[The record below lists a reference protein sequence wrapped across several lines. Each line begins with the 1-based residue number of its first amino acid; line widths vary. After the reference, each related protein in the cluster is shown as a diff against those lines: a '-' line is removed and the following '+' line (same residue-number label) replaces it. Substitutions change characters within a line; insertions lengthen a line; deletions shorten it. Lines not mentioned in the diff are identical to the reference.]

1 MGELGPRL
9 TMGRRF
15 RSAPSRRRG
24 PAPYQASPPQQVPGT
39 SGHDRLQVQS
49 GRPGLHR
56 PGNPSACQPRTAAG
70 VAHAHCPRPRR
81 PSLPRARAR
90 TPRPRA
96 RSRPP
101 PLHTHTPLTRHARAL
116 VRSAAL
122 ALPPP
127 HPPPSEAQLPDALSS
142 QPLGARPPEPAA
154 ALTSSA
160 PGPSHRTLPLACLA
174 DGGSG
179 GSGDSDPG
187 VRGTGAQAGSDLP
200 GRFRSRLSLSS
211 PSQAAT
217 ATSPL

>member
-1 MGELGPRL
+1 MLFHWELGFYLKLCRECELP
-9 TMGRRF
+9 
-15 RSAPSRRRG
+15 
-24 PAPYQASPPQQVPGT
+24 
-39 SGHDRLQVQS
+39 
-49 GRPGLHR
+49 HR
-56 PGNPSACQPRTAAG
+56 P
-70 VAHAHCPRPRR
+70 
-81 PSLPRARAR
+81 
-90 TPRPRA
+90 
-96 RSRPP
+96 
-101 PLHTHTPLTRHARAL
+101 
-116 VRSAAL
+116 
-122 ALPPP
+122 
-127 HPPPSEAQLPDALSS
+127 S